1 MPPCNGRRPQG
12 PYPNA
17 ATRSC
22 DTLARHNAQHRNC
35 DKLRGLMVT
44 ALTPPN
50 CCGHVCQGCVNA
62 TDNACQNRENAIF
75 AARQMPLCKSCQL
88 YEACRHPDG
97 FSSCDCDW
105 NLSRSPNSQWKCIEC
120 RYTALNNAIEQRD
133 RTNDWYFMICSTR
146 RHGFTFQS
154 CADRDMDFLVCPG
167 CGKKVP
173 DACADDKDYPPPN
186 RRSNTVT
193 FCELCTGIEVV
204 ATTGPNW
211 QASKLAPDGPRR
223 YTPRVRAMNAQK
235 PALSFQ
241 AYGQPVPV
249 WSPDLA
255 QYIVHPPP
263 PDERSDSSD
272 SSGV

>member
-12 PYPNA
+12 PYPSVA
-17 ATRSC
+17 VRSC
-22 DTLARHNAQHRNC
+22 DTLARHNVQHRDC

-44 ALTPPN
+44 ALDPPN
-50 CCGHVCQGCVNA
+50 CCGHICQPCVDA
-62 TDNACQNRENAIF
+62 TGNACQDRENAIF
-75 AARQMPLCKSCQL
+75 AARQMPLCNSCQL
-88 YEACRHPDG
+88 YEACRNPDG

-105 NLSRSPNSQWKCIEC
+105 NLSRSQNSQWKCPDC
-120 RYTALNNAIEQRD
+120 RRTALHNAIAQRD
-133 RTNDWYFMICSTR
+133 QTNDWYWIICNTR
-146 RHGFTFQS
+146 LHGLTFKS
-154 CADRDMDFLVCPG
+154 CADRDMDFLACPG
-167 CGKKVP
+167 CGKRVP
-173 DACADDKDYPPPN
+173 DAYADDKDYLPPN

-249 WSPDLA
+249 WSPDLP
-255 QYIVHPPP
+255 QYVVHP
-263 PDERSDSSD
+263 
-272 SSGV
+272 

>member
-1 MPPCNGRRPQG
+1 MPSCNGRRPQG
-12 PYPNA
+12 PYPSVA
-17 ATRSC
+17 VRSC
-22 DTLARHNAQHRNC
+22 DTLARHNVQHRDC
-35 DKLRGLMVT
+35 DKLRGLMLT

-50 CCGHVCQGCVNA
+50 CCGHICQSCVDA
-62 TDNACQNRENAIF
+62 TGNACQDRENAIF
-75 AARQMPLCKSCQL
+75 ASRQMPLCKSCQL
-88 YEACRHPDG
+88 YEASRHPDG

-105 NLSRSPNSQWKCIEC
+105 NLSRSQSSQWKCLDC
-120 RYTALNNAIEQRD
+120 RRTALNNAIAQRD
-133 RTNDWYFMICSTR
+133 QTNDWYWMICNTR
-146 RHGFTFQS
+146 LHGLTFKS
-154 CADRDMDFLVCPG
+154 CADRDMDFLACPG

-173 DACADDKDYPPPN
+173 DAYAEDKDYLPPS

-223 YTPRVRAMNAQK
+223 YTRRVRAMNAQK

-249 WSPDLA
+249 WSPDLP
-255 QYIVHPPP
+255 QYIVHP
-263 PDERSDSSD
+263 
-272 SSGV
+272 